1 MGEQQRVG
9 FARAILLHPSWIFLD
24 ESTSALDTDT
34 EAHLY
39 GLIGKRLPGTTVF
52 SVSHR
57 AGLAAYHSRVIRT
70 RYADMDKVW
79 VIEDSNVAAEP
90 QRRMRRV

>member
-1 MGEQQRVG
+1 M
-9 FARAILLHPSWIFLD
+9 LLKPQWLFLD

-39 GLIGKRLPGTTVF
+39 GLLSKRLPGTTVF

-57 AGLAAYHSRVIRT
+57 AGLAAYHDRVIRT
-70 RYADMDKVW
+70 RYADKIW
-79 VIEDSNVAAEP
+79 VVEESDAATKPEP
-90 QRRMRRV
+90 QYAGRHEARRRVHRA